1 MSVSSKTPE
10 ERGINFIK
18 SMCSKVILT
27 DNNSDN
33 IIHREFDFH
42 LVKGYIFTL
51 KDKLLLRLKEPET
64 ELYIERIFKNGGK
77 PTRVIIKAAYHVI
90 ERSMSHKSIEALTP
104 DLTEQPKNLSE
115 ALFISICKII
125 KNKKKDE
132 LETIDHVKRV
142 INEMEAFIIE
152 KEKAHILQD
161 LNEV

>member
-1 MSVSSKTPE
+1 MSTPKTPE

-27 DNNSDN
+27 DNSDV
-33 IIHREFDFH
+33 IHKEFDFR
-42 LVKGYIFTL
+42 LVKGFIFTL

-77 PTRVIIKAAYHVI
+77 PASVIIKAAYRVI
-90 ERSMSHKSIEALTP
+90 ERSMCHKSIDALTP
-104 DLTEQPKNLSE
+104 DLTDPPANLSE

-125 KNKKKDE
+125 KIKNKNEFEK
-132 LETIDHVKRV
+132 INHVKRI

-152 KEKAHILQD
+152 KEKVHILQD
-161 LNEV
+161 LNTI

>member
-1 MSVSSKTPE
+1 MSASMSRTPE

-18 SMCSKVILT
+18 SMCSNILIK
-27 DNNSDN
+27 DNEFT
-33 IIHREFDFH
+33 RQEFDFRR
-42 LVKGYIFTL
+42 VKGYVSIL
-51 KDKLLLRLKEPET
+51 KEKVLLRLKEPET

-77 PTRVIIKAAYHVI
+77 PARVIIKAAYHVI

-132 LETIDHVKRV
+132 LEKIDHVKRV